1 MPTVAFVLLGGGV
14 SISKYQVV
22 IVGGGATGV
31 GILRDL
37 SMRGISALLLE
48 QGDLAHGT
56 SSRFHGLLHSGA
68 RYAVKD
74 LLSAKE
80 CIEEN
85 VILKQIA
92 SHCISDTGGWF
103 VQMAEDDPAYVRQWL
118 EGCAQAGI
126 PVREI
131 SPAEA
136 YAKEP
141 LLGNTVE
148 RVFEVPD
155 ATVDGFK
162 LVWANA
168 KSAKQHGGHYK
179 TYHQVERLMME
190 DQQIV
195 GVAARDLLSGETSIV
210 DCDVVVNAAGAWASQ
225 IAGSIGIPLEVLC
238 DKGTLLAFNQRL
250 FQRVVNRLH
259 PSGDGDIF
267 VPHETI
273 TILGTTSNIV
283 VSPQENSP
291 SEEEVQTL
299 MALGEKM
306 LPTLAAHRVIR
317 AFAGVRPLHR
327 EGSEV
332 PGIVGEGRDVSRTFA
347 LIDHEVQDGVHGFVS
362 IVGGKF
368 TTYRLMA
375 EKVADWVA
383 SKLGNTVPCHTAK
396 EHLGPEIPAILRKQ
410 ALRLLPYAAAE
421 KMLERLGT
429 DAEKVLAKIQSDPRK
444 GQMLCECEMVS
455 VAEVEQ
461 VASDE
466 DTHQLAD
473 IRRKTRLGM
482 GTCQGAFCAYRA
494 LPLLW
499 QEKGKYDPL
508 QEELK
513 RFINQ
518 RWRGIRPVLWGQQLR
533 ETELTRAIYA
543 NILEINESQ
552 GK

>member
-1 MPTVAFVLLGGGV
+1 MTQ
-14 SISKYQVV
+14 YQVV

-74 LLSAKE
+74 PVSASE

-85 VILKQIA
+85 IILKRIA
-92 SHCISDTGGWF
+92 FHCISDTGGWF
-103 VQMAEDDPAYVRQWL
+103 VQMPEDDPSYVKQWF
-118 EGCAQAGI
+118 EGCGQAGI

-131 SPAEA
+131 SPSEA
-136 YAKEP
+136 YKKEP
-141 LLGNTVE
+141 LMCKTVE

-168 KSAKQHGGHYK
+168 KSARRYGGDYK
-179 TYHQVERLMME
+179 TYHQVERLILE
-190 DQQIV
+190 DKRII
-195 GVAARDLLSGETSIV
+195 GVATKNLLNGEELIV
-210 DCDVVVNAAGAWASQ
+210 NCEIVVNAAGAWASQ
-225 IAGSIGIPLEVLC
+225 IAGSIGIPIDVIC

-273 TILGTTSNIV
+273 TILGTTSEIV
-283 VSPQENSP
+283 ASPQENLP
-291 SEEEVQTL
+291 NEEEVKKL
-299 MALGEKM
+299 LALGEIM
-306 LPTLAAHRVIR
+306 LPELSRHRVIR

-327 EGSEV
+327 EDSEI
-332 PGIVGEGRDVSRTFA
+332 PGAVEEGREVSRTFA
-347 LIDHEVQDGVHGFVS
+347 LIDHEIQDGVQGFVS

-383 SKLGNTVPCHTAK
+383 KKLGNTAPCRTAK
-396 EHLGPEIPAILRKQ
+396 ENLVPEIPETIREQ
-410 ALRLLPYAAAE
+410 ALRLLPCAAAE
-421 KMLERLGT
+421 KMLERLGE
-429 DAEKVLAKIQSDPRK
+429 DAENVLAEIQSDPRK

-455 VAEVEQ
+455 VAEVEK
-461 VASDE
+461 VAADE
-466 DTHQLAD
+466 DTHHLAD

-482 GTCQGAFCAYRA
+482 GTCQGAFCTYRA

-499 QEKGKYDPL
+499 QEKGKYDPIKD
-508 QEELK
+508 ELK

-518 RWRGIRPVLWGQQLR
+518 RWKGIRPVLWGQQLR

-543 NILEINESQ
+543 SILEENENS
-552 GK
+552 GE

>member
-1 MPTVAFVLLGGGV
+1 MTE
-14 SISKYQVV
+14 YQVV

-74 LLSAKE
+74 PVSAVE
-80 CIEEN
+80 CIDEN

-92 SHCISDTGGWF
+92 SHCLSDTGGWF
-103 VQMAEDDPAYVRQWL
+103 VHSPEDDPGYVEQWIQ
-118 EGCAQAGI
+118 GCAYARI
-126 PVREI
+126 PIREI
-131 SPAEA
+131 SLAEA
-136 YAKEP
+136 SLKEP
-141 LLGNTVE
+141 LMSKNVL

-168 KSAKQHGGHYK
+168 KSAKRYGGDYK
-179 TYHQVERLMME
+179 TYHQVEKLILENKR
-190 DQQIV
+190 IV
-195 GVAARDLLSGETSIV
+195 GVAAKNLINGEELMV
-210 DCDVVVNAAGAWASQ
+210 HCEVVVNASGAWASQ
-225 IAGSIGIPLEVLC
+225 IVSSIGISLEVLC

-259 PSGDGDIF
+259 PPSDGDIF

-273 TILGTTSNIV
+273 TILGTTSEIV
-283 VSPQENSP
+283 ASPQENLP
-291 SEEEVQTL
+291 TKEEIRTL

-306 LPTLAAHRVIR
+306 LPTLTGHRVIR
-317 AFAGVRPLHR
+317 AFAGVRPLHQ
-327 EGSEV
+327 EDSEV
-332 PGIVGEGRDVSRTFA
+332 PGAAEEGREVSRTFA
-347 LIDHEVQDGVHGFVS
+347 LIDHEVQDGVQGLVS

-383 SKLGNTVPCHTAK
+383 KRLGNTVPCLTAK
-396 EHLGPEIPAILRKQ
+396 ENLGPEIPESIRKQ
-410 ALRLLPYAAAE
+410 ALRLLPCAAAE

-429 DAEKVLAKIQSDPRK
+429 DAAKVLAEIQSDPRK

-455 VAEVEQ
+455 FAEVEKL
-461 VASDE
+461 ASDE
-466 DTHQLAD
+466 DTHHLAD
-473 IRRKTRLGM
+473 IRRRTRLGM
-482 GTCQGAFCAYRA
+482 GTCQGAFCTYRA

-499 QEKGKYDPL
+499 QEKGKYDSL
-508 QEELK
+508 QDELK

-518 RWRGIRPVLWGQQLR
+518 RWKGIRPVLWGQQLR
-533 ETELTRAIYA
+533 ETELTRAIYT
-543 NILEINESQ
+543 NILELNES
-552 GK
+552 

>member
-1 MPTVAFVLLGGGV
+1 MLQ
-14 SISKYQVV
+14 YQVV

-37 SMRGISALLLE
+37 SMRGITALLLE

-74 LLSAKE
+74 PVSAAE

-85 VILKQIA
+85 LILKRIA
-92 SHCISDTGGWF
+92 ASCISDTGGWF
-103 VQMAEDDPAYVRQWL
+103 VQMSGDDPAYVKQWL
-118 EGCAQAGI
+118 AGCAKAKI
-126 PVREI
+126 PICEI
-131 SPAEA
+131 SPEEA
-136 YAKEP
+136 FEKEP
-141 LLGNTVE
+141 LIGNNVV

-168 KSAKQHGGHYK
+168 KSAKHYGGEFK
-179 TYHQVERLMME
+179 TYHRVEQLLKE
-190 DQQIV
+190 DQRIF
-195 GVAARDLLSGETSIV
+195 GVKAKNLLNGEELLV
-210 DCDVVVNAAGAWASQ
+210 HCEVVVNAAGAWASQ
-225 IAGSIGIPLEVLC
+225 IADSVGVPLEVIC

-259 PSGDGDIF
+259 PPSDGDIF

-273 TILGTTSNIV
+273 TILGTTSEIV
-283 VSPQENSP
+283 DSPQETIP
-291 SEEEVQTL
+291 QESEVKRL
-299 MALGEKM
+299 LALGKDV
-306 LPTLAAHRVIR
+306 LPTLMEHRVIR

-327 EGSEV
+327 EDSEA
-332 PGIVGEGRDVSRTFA
+332 PGAAEEGREVSRTFA
-347 LIDHEVQDGVHGFVS
+347 LIDHGIQDGIKGLVS

-375 EKVADWVA
+375 EKVTDWIA
-383 SKLGNTVPCHTAK
+383 QHLGNTVPCRTSEEK
-396 EHLGPEIPAILRKQ
+396 LLPEVSETVRCEAR
-410 ALRLLPYAAAE
+410 RLLPHAAAE
-421 KMLERLGT
+421 KMLARLGE
-429 DAEKVLAKIQSDPRK
+429 DAEEVLAEILHNPGKA
-444 GQMLCECEMVS
+444 QMLCECEMVCI
-455 VAEVEQ
+455 AEVEKI
-461 VASDE
+461 AADE
-466 DTHQLAD
+466 NAHHLAD

-482 GTCQGAFCAYRA
+482 GTCQGAFCTYRA

-499 QEKGKYDPL
+499 QEKGKYDSL
-508 QEELK
+508 RDELK

-518 RWRGIRPVLWGQQLR
+518 RWKGIRPVLWGQQLR

-543 NILEINESQ
+543 SILQVDTTKDN
-552 GK
+552 

>member
-1 MPTVAFVLLGGGV
+1 LA
-14 SISKYQVV
+14 KYQVV

-74 LLSAKE
+74 RLSAAE

-103 VQMAEDDPAYVRQWL
+103 VQLSEDDPVYVKQWL

-126 PVREI
+126 PVHEI

-136 YAKEP
+136 YAQEP
-141 LLGNTVE
+141 LMSKTVE

-168 KSAKQHGGHYK
+168 KSAKQYGGQYK
-179 TYHQVERLMME
+179 TYHQVERLIMN
-190 DQQIV
+190 DQRII
-195 GVAARDLLSGETSIV
+195 GVSVRDLLNGEESII
-210 DCDVVVNAAGAWASQ
+210 DCEIVVNAAGAWASQ
-225 IAGSIGIPLEVLC
+225 IAGTIGIPLEVLC

-250 FQRVVNRLH
+250 FQRVINRLH

-273 TILGTTSNIV
+273 TIMGTTSEIV
-283 VSPQENSP
+283 ASPQENMP
-291 SEEEVQTL
+291 TEEEVKTL
-299 MALGEKM
+299 MTLGEKM
-306 LPTLAAHRVIR
+306 LPGLTGHRVLR
-317 AFAGVRPLHR
+317 AFSGVRPLHR
-327 EGSEV
+327 EHSEV
-332 PGIVGEGRDVSRTFA
+332 QEVAEEGRQVSRTFA
-347 LIDHEVQDGVHGFVS
+347 LIDHEVQDGVQGFVS

-383 SKLGNTVPCHTAK
+383 KTLGNTVPCRTAQ
-396 EHLGPEIPAILRKQ
+396 EHLGPEIGVIIRKQ
-410 ALRLLPYAAAE
+410 ALQLLPRVAAD
-421 KMLERLGT
+421 KMLERLGSE
-429 DAEKVLAKIQSDPRK
+429 AEQVLAAIQKDPSK

-455 VAEVEQ
+455 VAEVEK
-461 VASDE
+461 VAADE
-466 DTHQLAD
+466 DTHHLAD
-473 IRRKTRLGM
+473 IRRQTRLGM
-482 GTCQGAFCAYRA
+482 GTCQGAFCTYRA

-499 QEKGKYDPL
+499 QVKGKYVPL

-518 RWRGIRPVLWGQQLR
+518 RWKGIRPVLWGQQLR

-543 NILEINESQ
+543 SILEKTKS
-552 GK
+552 

>member
-1 MPTVAFVLLGGGV
+1 MTD
-14 SISKYQVV
+14 YQVV

-74 LLSAKE
+74 PVSAAE
-80 CIEEN
+80 CIDEN

-92 SHCISDTGGWF
+92 AHCISDTGGWF
-103 VQMAEDDPAYVRQWL
+103 VQSSEDDPSYVEQWIR
-118 EGCAQAGI
+118 GCAYAHI
-126 PVREI
+126 PIREI
-131 SPAEA
+131 SLAEA
-136 YAKEP
+136 YLKEP
-141 LLGNTVE
+141 LMSKNVL

-168 KSAKQHGGHYK
+168 ISARRYGGDYK
-179 TYHQVERLMME
+179 TYHQVERLII
-190 DQQIV
+190 DNKRIV
-195 GVAARDLLSGETSIV
+195 GVAAKNLVNGEEIMV
-210 DCDVVVNAAGAWASQ
+210 HCEVVVNAGGAWASQ
-225 IAGSIGIPLEVLC
+225 IVGTIGVPLDVIC

-250 FQRVVNRLH
+250 FQRVINRLH
-259 PSGDGDIF
+259 PPGDGDIF

-273 TILGTTSNIV
+273 TILGTTSEIV
-283 VSPQENSP
+283 DSPQENQP
-291 SEEEVQTL
+291 KEPEVKRL
-299 MALGEKM
+299 LAMGEKL
-306 LPTLAAHRVIR
+306 LPNLMGHRVIR

-327 EGSEV
+327 EDSEV
-332 PGIVGEGRDVSRTFA
+332 PGSVEEGREVSRTFV
-347 LIDHEVQDGVHGFVS
+347 LIDHEVHDGVEGLIS

-375 EKVADWVA
+375 EKVSDWVA
-383 SKLGNTVPCHTAK
+383 EKLGNTAPCSTAK
-396 EHLGPEIPAILRKQ
+396 ENLMSEIPQDLRKQ
-410 ALRLLPYAAAE
+410 ALRLLPCVAAE
-421 KMLERLGT
+421 KMLERLGD
-429 DAEKVLAKIQSDPRK
+429 DAEEVLTKIMDDPRK

-455 VAEVEQ
+455 VAEVEK

-466 DTHQLAD
+466 DSHHLAD

-482 GTCQGAFCAYRA
+482 GTCQGAFCTYRV
-494 LPLLW
+494 LPLLGL
-499 QEKGKYDPL
+499 ENKKFDPL
-508 QEELK
+508 QDELK

-518 RWRGIRPVLWGQQLR
+518 RWKGIRPVLWGQQLR

-543 NILEINESQ
+543 SILQLNENP
-552 GK
+552 G

>member
-1 MPTVAFVLLGGGV
+1 MTH
-14 SISKYQVV
+14 YQVV

-74 LLSAKE
+74 PVSASE

-85 VILKQIA
+85 IILKRIA
-92 SHCISDTGGWF
+92 FHCISDTGGWF
-103 VQMAEDDPAYVRQWL
+103 VQMPEDDPAYVKQWF
-118 EGCAQAGI
+118 EGCGQAGI

-131 SPAEA
+131 SPSEA
-136 YAKEP
+136 YKKEP
-141 LLGNTVE
+141 LMCKTVE

-168 KSAKQHGGHYK
+168 KSARRYGGDYK
-179 TYHQVERLMME
+179 TYHQVERLILK
-190 DQQIV
+190 DKRII
-195 GVAARDLLSGETSIV
+195 GVATKNLLNGEKLIV
-210 DCDVVVNAAGAWASQ
+210 NCEIVVNAAGAWASQ
-225 IAGSIGIPLEVLC
+225 IAGSIGIPIDVIC

-259 PSGDGDIF
+259 PSSDGDIF

-273 TILGTTSNIV
+273 TILGTTSEIV
-283 VSPQENSP
+283 ASPQENLP
-291 SEEEVQTL
+291 NEEEVKKL
-299 MALGEKM
+299 LALGEIM
-306 LPTLAAHRVIR
+306 LPELSGHRVIR

-327 EGSEV
+327 EDSDI
-332 PGIVGEGRDVSRTFA
+332 PGAVEEGREVSRTFA
-347 LIDHEVQDGVHGFVS
+347 LIDHEIQDGVQGFVS

-383 SKLGNTVPCHTAK
+383 KRLGNTAPCRTAK
-396 EHLGPEIPAILRKQ
+396 ENLAPEIPETIREQ
-410 ALRLLPYAAAE
+410 ALRLLPCAAAE
-421 KMLERLGT
+421 KMLERLGE
-429 DAEKVLAKIQSDPRK
+429 DAKNVLAEIQSDPRK

-455 VAEVEQ
+455 VAEVEK
-461 VASDE
+461 VAADE
-466 DTHQLAD
+466 DTHHLAD

-482 GTCQGAFCAYRA
+482 GTCQGAFCTYRA

-499 QEKGKYDPL
+499 QEKGKYDPIKD
-508 QEELK
+508 ELK

-518 RWRGIRPVLWGQQLR
+518 RWKGIRPVLWGQQLR

-543 NILEINESQ
+543 SILEENENS
-552 GK
+552 GE

>member
-1 MPTVAFVLLGGGV
+1 M
-14 SISKYQVV
+14 SDYQVV
-22 IVGGGATGV
+22 IIGGGATGV

-74 LLSAKE
+74 PVSATE
-80 CIEEN
+80 CIDEN
-85 VILKQIA
+85 LILKKIA

-103 VQMAEDDPAYVRQWL
+103 VQMQEDDPEFVEEWI
-118 EGCAQAGI
+118 EGCTQARI
-126 PVREI
+126 PIREI
-131 SPAEA
+131 SPSEA
-136 YAKEP
+136 YEKEP
-141 LLGNTVE
+141 LISKTVL

-168 KSAKQHGGHYK
+168 KSARRYGGDFI
-179 TYHQVERLMME
+179 TYHQVERLILE
-190 DQQIV
+190 DKRIV
-195 GVAARDLLSGETSIV
+195 GVVARSLLKGEELTV
-210 DCDVVVNAAGAWASQ
+210 LCEVVVNAAGAWASQ
-225 IAGSIGIPLEVLC
+225 IAGSIGISLDVIC

-259 PSGDGDIF
+259 PPSDGDIF

-273 TILGTTSNIV
+273 TILGTTSEIV
-283 VSPQENSP
+283 DSPQENSP
-291 SEEEVQTL
+291 KEAEVKKL
-299 MALGEKM
+299 LAVGETM
-306 LPTLAAHRVIR
+306 LPNLQEHRVIR

-327 EGSEV
+327 EDREV
-332 PGIVGEGRDVSRTFA
+332 PGVAEEGRKVSRTFV
-347 LIDHEVQDGVHGFVS
+347 LIDHELQDGVCGLIS

-375 EKVADWVA
+375 EKVSDWVA
-383 SKLGNTVPCHTAK
+383 QKLGNTTSCRTA
-396 EHLGPEIPAILRKQ
+396 EENLSPEISETTRKK
-410 ALRLLPYAAAE
+410 ASHFLPSAAAE
-421 KMLERLGT
+421 KMLERLGE
-429 DAEKVLAKIQSDPRK
+429 DAEDVLMKIQGDPRK

-455 VAEVEQ
+455 VAEVEK

-466 DTHQLAD
+466 NTHNLAD

-482 GTCQGAFCAYRA
+482 GTCQGAFCTYRA

-508 QEELK
+508 RDELK

-518 RWRGIRPVLWGQQLR
+518 RWKGIRPVLWGQQLR

-543 NILEINESQ
+543 SILEPNKNQE
-552 GK
+552 

>member
-1 MPTVAFVLLGGGV
+1 MTQ
-14 SISKYQVV
+14 YQVV

-74 LLSAKE
+74 PVSASE

-85 VILKQIA
+85 IILKRIA
-92 SHCISDTGGWF
+92 FHCISDTGGWF
-103 VQMAEDDPAYVRQWL
+103 VQMPEDDPAYVKQWF
-118 EGCAQAGI
+118 EGCGQAGI

-131 SPAEA
+131 SPSEA
-136 YAKEP
+136 YKKEP
-141 LLGNTVE
+141 LMCKTVE

-168 KSAKQHGGHYK
+168 KSARRYGGDYK
-179 TYHQVERLMME
+179 TYHQVERLILE
-190 DQQIV
+190 DKRII
-195 GVAARDLLSGETSIV
+195 GVATKNLLNGEKLIV
-210 DCDVVVNAAGAWASQ
+210 NCEIVVNAAGAWASQ
-225 IAGSIGIPLEVLC
+225 IAGSIGIPIDVIC

-273 TILGTTSNIV
+273 TILGTTSEIV
-283 VSPQENSP
+283 ASPQENLP
-291 SEEEVQTL
+291 NEEEVKKL
-299 MALGEKM
+299 LALGEIM
-306 LPTLAAHRVIR
+306 LPELSRHRVIR

-327 EGSEV
+327 EDSDI
-332 PGIVGEGRDVSRTFA
+332 PGAVEEGREVSRTFA
-347 LIDHEVQDGVHGFVS
+347 LIDHEIQDGVQGFVS

-383 SKLGNTVPCHTAK
+383 KRLGNTAPCRTAK
-396 EHLGPEIPAILRKQ
+396 ENLVPEIPETIREQ
-410 ALRLLPYAAAE
+410 ALRLLPCAGAE
-421 KMLERLGT
+421 KMLERLGE
-429 DAEKVLAKIQSDPRK
+429 DAKNVLAEIQSDPRK

-455 VAEVEQ
+455 VAEVEK
-461 VASDE
+461 VAADE
-466 DTHQLAD
+466 DTHHLAD

-482 GTCQGAFCAYRA
+482 GTCQGAFCTYRA

-499 QEKGKYDPL
+499 QEKGKYDPIKD
-508 QEELK
+508 ELK

-518 RWRGIRPVLWGQQLR
+518 RWKGIRPVLWGQQLR

-543 NILEINESQ
+543 SILEENENS
-552 GK
+552 GE